1 MNKYIKI
8 LEYCDKNFIYFYAP
22 ILPWLIDFF
31 FPNILNL
38 FTYDDYWLPTSI
50 IGKIYVLGYVYPYI
64 FFIVYPN
71 LIREIILNLN
81 NVTKKL
87 FYSRLTVLQFI
98 AAILLIIALF
108 DIQAMGYFTFLRIYI
123 FSVGILSMYQFYKAS
138 EKADNE
144 DQKNLLG
151 GSALFSFI
159 FAVLFNPI
167 FPVYFW
173 DKTPWYWIDSIAALY
188 FLLWVFVNDYRIPKN

>member
-1 MNKYIKI
+1 MINRYIKI
-8 LEYCDKNFIYFYAP
+8 LEYCDKNFIYFYVP
-22 ILPWLIDFF
+22 ILPWFIDVLFI
-31 FPNILNL
+31 NKL
-38 FTYDDYWLPTSI
+38 FTLDDNWLPTSI

-64 FFIVYPN
+64 FFIIYPN
-71 LIREIILNLN
+71 LIRVIIMNLN
-81 NVTKKL
+81 NITKKL

-108 DIQAMGYFTFLRIYI
+108 DIEAMGYFTFLRIYI

-151 GSALFSFI
+151 GSAIFSFI

>member
-22 ILPWLIDFF
+22 TLPWLIDFF
-31 FPNILNL
+31 FPNIFNL

-71 LIREIILNLN
+71 LIRDIFLNLN
-81 NVTKKL
+81 NITKKL
-87 FYSRLTVLQFI
+87 FYSRLTILQFI

-123 FSVGILSMYQFYKAS
+123 FSVAILSMYQFIKAS
-138 EKADNE
+138 KKTDNE
-144 DQKNLLG
+144 DQENLLV
-151 GSALFSFI
+151 GSTIILFTI
-159 FAVLFNPI
+159 AVLFNPI

-173 DKTPWYWIDSIAALY
+173 DKTPWYWIDSIAALA
-188 FLLWVFVNDYRIPKN
+188 FLCYVIDDSYRVSKN